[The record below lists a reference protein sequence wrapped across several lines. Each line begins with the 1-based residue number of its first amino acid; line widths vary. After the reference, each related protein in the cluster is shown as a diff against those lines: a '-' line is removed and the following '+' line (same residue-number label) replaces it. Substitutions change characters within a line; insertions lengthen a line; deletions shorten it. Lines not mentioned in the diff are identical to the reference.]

1 MSQASKPVGSVGR
14 AQFELDRFELVGGD
28 RFELEGRWF
37 GVRGRRFMRPALTL
51 VVDGQPTRLLAD
63 LADKPWAAE
72 DGEPWN
78 AAFPFA
84 LEGGELLDAELT
96 VAPDITV
103 TLPLPAAQI
112 VAGKMKPRAARTKR
126 SRPSVARAEGELR
139 RLQRELDRVETEN
152 AQAAARMDELLGE
165 LSRVA
170 REREDAQ
177 TARDQLAADL
187 EALRGE
193 RDRFAAEREIARRE
207 RDAGVRASDAA
218 RAERDRA
225 GADRG
230 IAIAA
235 QKG

>member
-112 VAGKMKPRAARTKR
+112 VAGKMKPRAARTRR
-126 SRPSVARAEGELR
+126 SPSAAGHSHYETTPWLSGAPRWG
-139 RLQRELDRVETEN
+139 RETKPYTSATRCLPP
-152 AQAAARMDELLGE
+152 ASGCSQSSPMSSPLG
-165 LSRVA
+165 
-170 REREDAQ
+170 
-177 TARDQLAADL
+177 
-187 EALRGE
+187 ALRW
-193 RDRFAAEREIARRE
+193 
-207 RDAGVRASDAA
+207 
-218 RAERDRA
+218 
-225 GADRG
+225 
-230 IAIAA
+230 
-235 QKG
+235 